1 MKKKKKYTPKPW
13 AATDSNPVGLVL
25 TRFTPMRSEPE
36 ELNRLKTINHNA
48 LNAVRTG
55 EGTKHHA
62 DTLIAA
68 VNMSEALML
77 TAGHGTAYAQAIR
90 VGQDAVHSLC
100 SRAKRSTPLTF
111 TFTGLEL
118 TATTESLEI
127 LDAQLAI
134 STVGELGTAIK
145 YILKVQRSSTI
156 RRIK

>member
-1 MKKKKKYTPKPW
+1 MKKKKYKPKPW
-13 AATDSNPVGLVL
+13 ASTDSNPVGLVL

-36 ELNRLKTINHNA
+36 ELTRLNTINHNA

-62 DTLIAA
+62 DALIAA

-77 TAGHGTAYAQAIR
+77 TAGHGTDHAQAIR
-90 VGQDAVHSLC
+90 AGQNGVLTMC

-118 TATTESLEI
+118 TAATEALEI

-134 STVGELGTAIK
+134 STIGELGTAIK
-145 YILKVQRSSTI
+145 YIQKIQRSNTI
-156 RRIK
+156 RRIA